1 MKQILIIFS
10 ILFFNS
16 VYSQSKFLVIDGV
29 TKTPL
34 PYSTLRLVNK
44 KEIYITNENGI
55 IQFNL
60 SKPDTILIT
69 YVGYKSLNY
78 IIDNDI
84 IDTIQLFT
92 TGSTLPD
99 FISKKLIP
107 IGKPIRIG
115 LHKYKKNMRFNGF
128 GYHHPPNFLGTEIA
142 TYIELPNENDKYKLL
157 KIILPTNKI
166 EKNDPLRLHIYSTN
180 EDGEPYED
188 LMNEDVIMDQGFNL
202 IGNIEF
208 DVSNQNIFL
217 NGKGVFAGI
226 QWIGLGNKSGNN
238 TKTLL
243 TYDYN
248 KSGTFISHPKFIKIK
263 WEKFGIGEKFNSNT
277 NLTIGLVI
285 QRVN

>member
-29 TKTPL
+29 TKNPL
-34 PYSTLRLVNK
+34 PHATLRLVNK
-44 KEIYITNENGI
+44 KEIYITNDNGI

-69 YVGYKSLNY
+69 YVGYKSLKY
-78 IIDNDI
+78 IIVNDI
-84 IDTIQLFT
+84 IDTVQLFT
-92 TGSTLPD
+92 TSSTLPD

-107 IGKPIRIG
+107 IGKPITIG
-115 LHKYKKNMRFNGF
+115 LHKYKKNMRFKGF
-128 GYHHPPNFLGTEIA
+128 GYHTPNFPGTEIA
-142 TYIELPNENDKYKLL
+142 TYLELPIENDQYKLL

-166 EKNDPLRLHIYSTN
+166 EKKDPLRLHIYSIN
-180 EDGEPYED
+180 ENGEPFEN
-188 LMNEDVIMDQGFNL
+188 LMNNNVIIDHGFNL
-202 IGNIEF
+202 IGNIEL
-208 DVSNQNIFL
+208 DVSEQNILL
-217 NGKGVFAGI
+217 NGRGVFAGI
-226 QWIGLGNKSGNN
+226 QWIGRGNNSGNN
-238 TKTLL
+238 TKALF

-248 KSGTFISHPKFIKIK
+248 KSVTFLTLPKFINKK
-263 WEKFGIGEKFNSNT
+263 WEKFGMGEKFNSNT